1 MEEWCPFETN
11 PVVANLIV
19 KADSLAPG
27 LVIVR
32 LTERMHVTL
41 PEGAKDRIDSVLE
54 EGEDR
59 LEFVRTA
66 IEKEIK
72 RRSKSKSS
80 KTTA

>member
-1 MEEWCPFETN
+1 MGRTKLW
-11 PVVANLIV
+11 
-19 KADSLAPG
+19 
-27 LVIVR
+27 
-32 LTERMHVTL
+32 TERMHLTL
-41 PEGAKDRIDSVLE
+41 PDGAKQRIDSVLE

-72 RRSKSKSS
+72 RRSKSKPS